1 MTDDEWDLLGQRL
14 DEVEDVGVPTRLL
27 NLCLRHFRLWLGGAE
42 KNIEADGASV
52 QRLRPY

>member
-1 MTDDEWDLLGQRL
+1 MADDECDLLGQRL